1 MGNACL
7 KIILETCDGAWVVS
21 LEVGPDAVGQIAG
34 NGAAWCM
41 VGSACAFLE
50 IRPHILRH
58 LGTQIAHAM
67 GQTTLASG
75 FGEADF
81 DGLDDAR
88 RPVRDDQQRIAKTA
102 AAHILEECRD
112 RFAIFLR
119 PGHEMQQN
127 LSTVLCKPPCGKH
140 WLAFLARPDALSDT
154 INEHIGDVILA
165 QISGGEFLV
174 VGPQPLADL
183 RDRRSR

>member
-1 MGNACL
+1 MGDAGFE
-7 KIILETCDGAWVVS
+7 IVLETCDGGWVVGF
-21 LEVGPDAVGQIAG
+21 EVGPDAIGQVAGDGATRRLVGCAD
-34 NGAAWCM
+34 
-41 VGSACAFLE
+41 AFLE
-50 IRPHILRH
+50 IGPHILRH

-75 FGEADF
+75 FGEAYL

-102 AAHILEECRD
+102 AAHILEERRD

-119 PGHEMQQN
+119 SGHEMQQN

-165 QISGGEFLV
+165 QISGGELLV